1 MRGWQVYCEDN
12 DWTIVTRD
20 HSLCSHYEH
29 TSAINEHGLPE
40 LLTYPGF
47 ALTEEAE

>member
-1 MRGWQVYCEDN
+1 MLALRAYHC
-12 DWTIVTRD
+12 
-20 HSLCSHYEH
+20 
-29 TSAINEHGLPE
+29 INEHGLPE

>member
-1 MRGWQVYCEDN
+1 MAGPSDGSV
-12 DWTIVTRD
+12 
-20 HSLCSHYEH
+20 CSHYEH
-29 TSAINEHGLPE
+29 TIAINEHGLPE